1 MNRMQGAS
9 RARFVPTSELQ
20 QCKQVACKDYRV
32 IVHSET
38 VAWHV
43 PLTGSDSQI
52 QTVSA
57 EYDHDLCESMSFK

>member
-20 QCKQVACKDYRV
+20 QCKQVAWKDYSV
-32 IVHSET
+32 MVHSET
-38 VAWHV
+38 VAWQV

-52 QTVSA
+52 QTVSS